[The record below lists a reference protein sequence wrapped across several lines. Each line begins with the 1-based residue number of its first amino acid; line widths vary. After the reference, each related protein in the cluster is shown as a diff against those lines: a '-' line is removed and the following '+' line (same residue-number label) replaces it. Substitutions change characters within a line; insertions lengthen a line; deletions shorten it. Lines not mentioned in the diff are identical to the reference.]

1 MIALGGGF
9 PFCVWIDLF
18 DPPSSRCAPSL
29 ALNVYCCYSYSCVT
43 EILVVSH
50 YTASRSVIGFGWDL
64 DREISHPSGFDIRL

>member
-1 MIALGGGF
+1 MMIDDSFGGGF
-9 PFCVWIDLF
+9 PSMLWIDLF

-50 YTASRSVIGFGWDL
+50 YTASRSVIGFGLDFRSRDL
-64 DREISHPSGFDIRL
+64 SSLRL